1 MVRWGVRG
9 EGTLGFAV
17 CLVEGIVSDLFD
29 LFEQLLQ
36 GHWLETVLELV
47 GAGCGFAGDGFF
59 LEWEGCFFNYVGLL
73 AGLGYPLGRVCVLRL
88 SWSVREG
95 MVRSGI
101 LLWWLLVALGGSFGV
116 FFLFL
121 NIKLLI
127 IKPIPI
133 KS

>member
-1 MVRWGVRG
+1 MRG

-59 LEWEGCFFNYVGLL
+59 GVGGLL
-73 AGLGYPLGRVCVLRL
+73 LQLCGLAGWFGL
-88 SWSVREG
+88 SAREG
-95 MVRSGI
+95 VCSAVIVERE
-101 LLWWLLVALGGSFGV
+101 GGDGEEWYPFVVVIGGVGWVFWGV
-116 FFLFL
+116 FSFFEHKAV
-121 NIKLLI
+121 NYKTDTH
-127 IKPIPI
+127 
-133 KS
+133 